1 MILFPISTGIY
12 QRFRQGGDVDGL
24 IQSSAKL
31 PIFSPNQVLASQLN
45 KNIESNI
52 CQKGSKSHIF
62 NLVLM
67 FLMIVS
73 RISLFNFNAV
83 IIDRSFSRDI
93 LNDTGF

>member
-52 CQKGSKSHIF
+52 CQKESKSHIF

-67 FLMIVS
+67 FLMIV
-73 RISLFNFNAV
+73 SLFNFNAV